1 MKNGRTIMRS
11 KRTTLGAASVVLACS
26 ILGVAAAPAAAAP
39 AHELWTVDAKPKATV
54 LVTGAIRVKSHTKA
68 ECWGWTKPVNPP
80 LVGVIPGAYT
90 ACLMGLLPKKP
101 N

>member
-1 MKNGRTIMRS
+1 MRS
-11 KRTTLGAASVVLACS
+11 KRTTLGAASVALACS
-26 ILGVAAAPAAAAP
+26 LLGVAAAPAAAAP
-39 AHELWTVDAKPKATV
+39 TQELLTVDAKPKATTV
-54 LVTGAIRVKSHTKA
+54 AAGVIHVKSHTKA